1 MLHQTPFLQNHR
13 RARPIHRRRRRHNYQ
28 NPFDYAQDY
37 IADLPPGF
45 RVLGIFAVLILVTLL
60 SATGMYALI
69 FMTKNMLNS
78 ILYMYSKVTY
88 AIIR

>member
-1 MLHQTPFLQNHR
+1 MLHQTPFLQDQR
-13 RARPIHRRRRRHNYQ
+13 RARPIRRRRHRNYQ
-28 NPFDYAQDY
+28 NPFDYAEDY

-60 SATGMYALI
+60 SATGMYILI

-78 ILYMYSKVTY
+78 IIYTLKVTY

>member
-1 MLHQTPFLQNHR
+1 MLHQTPFLQDQR
-13 RARPIHRRRRRHNYQ
+13 RARPIRRRRHRNYQ
-28 NPFDYAQDY
+28 NPFDYAEDY

-60 SATGMYALI
+60 SATGIYVLI
-69 FMTKNMLNS
+69 YMTSNILKNIMHVLQ
-78 ILYMYSKVTY
+78 ITY

>member
-13 RARPIHRRRRRHNYQ
+13 RARPIRRRHNYY
-28 NPFDYAQDY
+28 NPFDYVEDY

-45 RVLGIFAVLILVTLL
+45 RVLGIFAILILVTLL
-60 SATGMYALI
+60 SATGIYALI
-69 FMTKNMLNS
+69 YMTSNMLKN
-78 ILYMYSKVTY
+78 IMHVLKITY

>member
-13 RARPIHRRRRRHNYQ
+13 QARPIYRRWRHNNQ

-37 IADLPPGF
+37 IEDLPPGF

-60 SATGMYALI
+60 SATGMYILI

-78 ILYMYSKVTY
+78 IIYTLEVTY

>member
-13 RARPIHRRRRRHNYQ
+13 RARPIHRRWRHNDP
-28 NPFDYAQDY
+28 NLFDYVEDY

-45 RVLGIFAVLILVTLL
+45 RVLGIFVILFLVTLL
-60 SATGMYALI
+60 SATGIYVLI
-69 FMTKNMLNS
+69 YMTSNILKNIMHVLQ
-78 ILYMYSKVTY
+78 ITY